1 MNKLHIFYT
10 VVEGDR
16 WKPWP
21 SDLVPPDLDD
31 SLSVEMQGKYIHS
44 IAGFPEAI
52 ITSGNSYLFRWDEI
66 NGVTRDERKNG
77 S

>member
-1 MNKLHIFYT
+1 MSKLHIFYT
-10 VVEGDR
+10 VVEGGL

-31 SLSVEMQGKYIHS
+31 SLTGEAEGIKFHS
-44 IAGFPEAI
+44 IAGFPEGVIRA
-52 ITSGNSYLFRWDEI
+52 GNSYLFRWDEI
-66 NGVTRDERKNG
+66 NGVTKGERKNG